1 MAHFVYLSPHL
12 DDAALSCGGQIALQ
26 TRTGSRVWVVTAFA
40 GDPPG
45 PLSPFARALHQR
57 WELGDDAPAARRAE
71 DLAAL
76 ARLGAVAL
84 HWELPD
90 CIYRCD
96 AAGAPLYA
104 GYEAL
109 WGAIHPADERLV
121 EPLAQR
127 IAALP
132 AADALY
138 APLGAGSHVD
148 HRLLRRAAEAS
159 GRALVF
165 YEEYPYA
172 EDPSAVE
179 AVVGPGWAAEL
190 VLLDEEALTA
200 RSAAVACYRSQI
212 SSFWRDAEEMTARLR
227 AYALRVGDGR
237 PAERRWRRAA

>member
-1 MAHFVYLSPHL
+1 MANLIYLSPHL
-12 DDAALSCGGQIALQ
+12 DDAALSCGGEIVLQ
-26 TRTGSRVWVVTAFA
+26 TRAGGRVWVVTVFA

-45 PLSPFARALHQR
+45 PLSPFAQVMHQV
-57 WELGDDAPAARRAE
+57 WGLGDDAPAARRAE

-76 ARLGAVAL
+76 ALLGAVAL
-84 HWELPD
+84 HWDLPD

-104 GYEAL
+104 DPGAL
-109 WGAIHPADERLV
+109 WGAIHPADEALV
-121 EPLAQR
+121 EPLARR

-132 AADALY
+132 AADVLY
-138 APLGAGSHVD
+138 APLGAGNHVD

-172 EDPSAVE
+172 EDPAAVE
-179 AVVGPGWAAEL
+179 AAVGPELSAEL
-190 VLLDEEALTA
+190 VLLDEEALAA

-212 SSFWRDAEEMTARLR
+212 SSFWRDVAEMDERLR

-237 PAERRWRRAA
+237 PAERRWRSAA